1 MSVPLMKGK
10 MTRLLLLGSLVVA
23 TVMMMVAYPEAGQRG
38 VSARTAST
46 AKPYIAP
53 KTPWG
58 DPDIHGGYTNVD
70 ENGIP
75 LEKPSQ
81 FAGKSLEEVDDSE
94 LGDIVRARQQRDAAR
109 VNAPYVPL
117 FPGDTGGGPEH
128 WYENRGPKNSR
139 AWMVVDPPEGIVP
152 PLTPEAI
159 ERQGRSAR
167 GGGGGPIG
175 VGRADSYTDR
185 SFYDRCITRGFPG
198 SMMPTL
204 YGNSYDITQ
213 APGVVAI
220 RYEMIHETRIIPLD
234 NHPRTGLQAHMGD
247 PRGHWEGNTLIV
259 ETTNFDPRTV
269 YRNASPKMRL
279 IERFTPT
286 APGIIELSMTVDDP
300 ATWVRPWTFAMR
312 FTAEPEQALFEY
324 ACHEGNYAMKNLLS
338 GARAEE
344 RAATASAK

>member
-1 MSVPLMKGK
+1 
-10 MTRLLLLGSLVVA
+10 MTRQLLLGSLVVA
-23 TVMMMVAYPEAGQRG
+23 TVTMMAVSLEAQENG
-38 VSARTAST
+38 VRARAAST
-46 AKPYIAP
+46 AKPYVPP

-81 FAGKSLEEVDDSE
+81 FAGRSLQEVDDSE

-139 AWMVVDPPEGIVP
+139 AWMIVDPPEGVIP
-152 PLTPEAI
+152 PMTPEAI
-159 ERQGRSAR
+159 ERQGRSR
-167 GGGGGPIG
+167 RVGGIG
-175 VGRADSYTDR
+175 VGLADSYTDR
-185 SFYDRCITRGFPG
+185 SMYDRCISRGFPG

-234 NHPRTGLQAHMGD
+234 SHARTGQLSHMGD
-247 PRGHWEGNTLIV
+247 PRGHWEGNTLVV

-269 YRNASPKMRL
+269 YRNASPKLRL
-279 IERFTPT
+279 TERFKPT
-286 APGIIELSMTVDDP
+286 AAGIIEWSMTVDDP
-300 ATWVRPWTFAMR
+300 TTWTRPWTFAMR
-312 FTAEPEQALFEY
+312 LTADPGQPLFEY

-344 RAATASAK
+344 RAAAAAIAK